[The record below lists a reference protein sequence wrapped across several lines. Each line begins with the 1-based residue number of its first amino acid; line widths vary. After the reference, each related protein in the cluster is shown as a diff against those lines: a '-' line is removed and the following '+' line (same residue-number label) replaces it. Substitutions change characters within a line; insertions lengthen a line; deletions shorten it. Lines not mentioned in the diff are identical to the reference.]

1 MTVRLASCRELS
13 EDKEAIAQLAK
24 SYLEVE
30 ENATPLTVLVPWF
43 PGSAKRAKIKATKT
57 LYKIFLSFIE
67 LRRNASVPNN
77 DPIDLFISQG
87 LSDDKIIAVR
97 PSWLRSVT
105 ILI

>member
-24 SYLEVE
+24 SYFEIE
-30 ENATPLTVLVPWF
+30 ETATPVTILFPWF
-43 PGSAKRAKIKATKT
+43 PGSAKRAKKKATKV
-57 LYKIFLSFIE
+57 LYDTFLSFIE
-67 LRRNASVPNN
+67 LRRNSSVPSN

-87 LSDDKIIAVR
+87 LSNDDIIGVR
-97 PSWLRSVT
+97 PSWLRSFM